1 MNSKALRT
9 SARDRKEEVSST
21 RQSFQGDSQ
30 CFTLVLLLFD
40 FSSSS
45 IVSGAV
51 GLLGG
56 ITVLTGTAVAAL
68 GVAVIVV
75 VVVVASEVRCLR

>member
-1 MNSKALRT
+1 MSRKSLST

-45 IVSGAV
+45 IVSGEV

-56 ITVLTGTAVAAL
+56 ITVLTGSAEVASVVV
-68 GVAVIVV
+68 VA
-75 VVVVASEVRCLR
+75 VVVVASQVRCLR